1 MGFHL
6 HIKIKNGHCPPYNI
20 PHVSRSSSTPA
31 SSLDYNASMT
41 AHKRTII
48 FGILGILGIGILA
61 LGMLTGSV
69 ALAERLH
76 SSIVKGAAKIDPD
89 TPNLTALNIRLS
101 NQPVQAQK
109 DLVKHSVDLPQ
120 VRAARS
126 MIAPSPKAA
135 ILEDDNHNRVVIL
148 SASEGG
154 QVHAQVLEDLDFSAK
169 IPFITTCADHRG
181 CAFNRQP
188 VTGGLACVAICVQ
201 QALDP
206 SHELTP

>member
-1 MGFHL
+1 
-6 HIKIKNGHCPPYNI
+6 
-20 PHVSRSSSTPA
+20 
-31 SSLDYNASMT
+31 MT

-48 FGILGILGIGILA
+48 FGILGILGILGFLGIGILA

-76 SSIVKGAAKIDPD
+76 SSTVKGAAKVDPD
-89 TPNLTALNIRLS
+89 TPNLTSLNIRLS
-101 NQPVQAQK
+101 HQPIQAPK
-109 DLVKHSVDLPQ
+109 NLVKLSVELPQ

-148 SASEGG
+148 SASEDG
-154 QVHAQVLEDLDFSAK
+154 QIHAQVLEDLDFLAK
-169 IPFITTCADHRG
+169 IPFITACADHRG

>member
-1 MGFHL
+1 MSTQ
-6 HIKIKNGHCPPYNI
+6 KII
-20 PHVSRSSSTPA
+20 
-31 SSLDYNASMT
+31 
-41 AHKRTII
+41 II
-48 FGILGILGIGILA
+48 FGIFGVGILA
-61 LGMLTGSV
+61 LGILTGSV
-69 ALAERLH
+69 ALAERLQNTF
-76 SSIVKGAAKIDPD
+76 VQGAAKVDPGI
-89 TPNLTALNIRLS
+89 PNLTSLNIRLS
-101 NQPVQAQK
+101 HQPIQAPK
-109 DLVKHSVDLPQ
+109 DLVMQSMDLPN

-154 QVHAQVLEDLDFSAK
+154 QVHAQVLEDLDFSEK
-169 IPFITTCADHRG
+169 IPFITACADHRR

-206 SHELTP
+206 SHELRP

>member
-1 MGFHL
+1 MISNRFT
-6 HIKIKNGHCPPYNI
+6 Y
-20 PHVSRSSSTPA
+20 
-31 SSLDYNASMT
+31 SLSL
-41 AHKRTII
+41 TILV
-48 FGILGILGIGILA
+48 LGIL
-61 LGMLTGSV
+61 TSSF
-69 ALAERLH
+69 ALADGLH
-76 SSIVKGAAKIDPD
+76 SSLLKGMPKVDPGI
-89 TPNLTALNIRLS
+89 PSLTSLNVRLS
-101 NQPVQAQK
+101 HKAIQAPK
-109 DLVKHSVDLPQ
+109 DLVKESVDLPH

-148 SASEGG
+148 SASDEG

-169 IPFITTCADHRG
+169 IPFITACADHSR

-206 SHELTP
+206 EHELAP

>member
-1 MGFHL
+1 
-6 HIKIKNGHCPPYNI
+6 
-20 PHVSRSSSTPA
+20 
-31 SSLDYNASMT
+31 
-41 AHKRTII
+41 
-48 FGILGILGIGILA
+48 
-61 LGMLTGSV
+61 MLTGSV
-69 ALAERLH
+69 ALAERLQ
-76 SSIVKGAAKIDPD
+76 SSIVKVTAKVDPD
-89 TPNLTALNIRLS
+89 TPNLTSLNIRLS
-101 NQPVQAQK
+101 NQPIQVPK
-109 DLVKHSVDLPQ
+109 DLVKHSLELPQ

-169 IPFITTCADHRG
+169 IPFITACADHRG

>member
-1 MGFHL
+1 MITRKF
-6 HIKIKNGHCPPYNI
+6 
-20 PHVSRSSSTPA
+20 TT
-31 SSLDYNASMT
+31 SLWFT
-41 AHKRTII
+41 
-48 FGILGILGIGILA
+48 ILA
-61 LGMLTGSV
+61 LGILTGSI
-69 ALAERLH
+69 ANADRLQ
-76 SSIVKGAAKIDPD
+76 SSLVKGTPNVDPD
-89 TPNLTALNIRLS
+89 TPSLTSLNVRLS
-101 NQPVQAQK
+101 HQAIQAPK
-109 DLVKHSVDLPQ
+109 DMVIQSVNLPN

-148 SASEGG
+148 SAAEGG

-169 IPFITTCADHRG
+169 IPFITACADSRR

>member
-1 MGFHL
+1 MITH
-6 HIKIKNGHCPPYNI
+6 KI
-20 PHVSRSSSTPA
+20 
-31 SSLDYNASMT
+31 
-41 AHKRTII
+41 TII
-48 FGILGILGIGILA
+48 IGILGIGIPA

-69 ALAERLH
+69 ALAERLQNTF
-76 SSIVKGAAKIDPD
+76 VQGAAKVDPD
-89 TPNLTALNIRLS
+89 TPNLISLNIRLS
-101 NQPVQAQK
+101 NQPVQAPK
-109 DLVKHSVDLPQ
+109 DLVKYSVDLPQ